1 MKISKILAIT
11 GGIGA
16 VLLLSATTVTAQ
28 TLFVYPAKGQS
39 AQQQQKDIAECS
51 SWARANTGYGQSHG
65 STAPP
70 PQQQSGGGL
79 RGALGGAAIGAMIGD
94 SSDAGKGA
102 AIGALFGG
110 LRQSRSNQQ
119 AQQQYQQQ
127 QAQQAAA
134 QQENYNRAYAAC
146 LEGRGYTVK

>member
-1 MKISKILAIT
+1 MFKVSQFRKAGCIAIT
-11 GGIGA
+11 
-16 VLLLSATTVTAQ
+16 LLLATATVTAQ

-51 SWARANTGYGQSHG
+51 NWARANTGGPSYGS
-65 STAPP
+65 SAPP

-110 LRQSRSNQQ
+110 IRQSRSNQQ